1 MQCPNMQILHLYVE
15 TQSINPTVC
24 YNEPDDSYIQHV
36 SDGGRFNQAGTST
49 YDEFHEP
56 QIYVPQV
63 TEGLCNISLEH
74 GSGSWDQHFTG
85 GNEYFDTNIADHE
98 IELAYPDQGDANTHV
113 NNSDTEPET
122 SSEES
127 DEESANDEHEDN
139 MHEGTSSRHVR

>member
-1 MQCPNMQILHLYVE
+1 MLRSGATTLEEHQIPVA
-15 TQSINPTVC
+15 QS
-24 YNEPDDSYIQHV
+24 
-36 SDGGRFNQAGTST
+36 R
-49 YDEFHEP
+49 
-56 QIYVPQV
+56 V
-63 TEGLCNISLEH
+63 TERLYNITLEH
-74 GSGSWDQHFTG
+74 RSGSWDQHVTK

>member
-15 TQSINPTVC
+15 TQSINPTVG

-49 YDEFHEP
+49 YDVFHEP

-74 GSGSWDQHFTG
+74 GSGSWDQHISG
-85 GNEYFDTNIADHE
+85 GNEYFDTNTADHE
-98 IELAYPDQGDANTHV
+98 IELASPD
-113 NNSDTEPET
+113 
-122 SSEES
+122 
-127 DEESANDEHEDN
+127 
-139 MHEGTSSRHVR
+139 